1 MKSITQTLYLVFII
15 YTLATSS
22 LTAQDNA
29 LNFNGTSS
37 YVHCGNIL
45 STNYTKEAWIY
56 IRDLSKDN
64 NIISGGVESQHA
76 FWAPPIF
83 DNMGNSLGNKLTAG
97 HNSQWYQVQDPAPLN
112 ANTWYHVA
120 ATFDAASRTM
130 KLYKNGILVATSTSV
145 DDIGESKLTLVG
157 AFYVGDHFFA
167 GDMDNIR
174 IWNVAR
180 TDAEIQLNKSIT
192 FTTAQPNLLVN
203 YTCDQGT
210 AGGNNSGITQLINTG
225 YTDHHGTLVGFMLSG
240 STSNFITSSSPLPVE
255 LLNLKASPLSNYV
268 KIAWQTTNEINNKGF
283 QVERL
288 NPMTQNWDIL
298 GFVKAQVKGFHYE
311 FIDDAPLSMSYYRL
325 RQIDHDGKEV
335 LSKIVS
341 AALNG
346 STKLKVYPN
355 LVTDFLNIDSDVKGD
370 FQIINMFGQS
380 LINGYAAQKV
390 DVSALPKGT
399 YFVKVGTEQAK
410 FVKQ

>member
-1 MKSITQTLYLVFII
+1 MKNIIQTLYLVFVTHIL
-15 YTLATSS
+15 TTSS
-22 LTAQDNA
+22 LNAQGNA

-37 YVHCGNIL
+37 YVNCGDIL
-45 STNYTKEAWIY
+45 KESPFSTSYTKEAWIY
-56 IRDLSKDN
+56 ITDLTKAN
-64 NIISGGVESQHA
+64 NIISGGIGALHA
-76 FWAPPIF
+76 FWAPS
-83 DNMGNSLGNKLTAG
+83 DAGNKLSAG
-97 HNSQWYQVQDPAPLN
+97 HNSQWYQVQDPTPLN

-120 ATFDAASRTM
+120 VTFDEATSTM
-130 KLYKNGILVATSTSV
+130 KLYKNGILVSTNNTVNATGV
-145 DDIGESKLTLVG
+145 GKLVLIG
-157 AFYVGDHFFA
+157 AFFLNSNFFA

-174 IWNVAR
+174 IWDVAR
-180 TDAEIQLNKSIT
+180 TGNEIQDNKDVV
-192 FTTAQPNLLVN
+192 FTTPRTNLVVN
-203 YTCDQGT
+203 YNCNQGI
-210 AGGNNSGITQLINTG
+210 AGGDNTTITQLTNTLG
-225 YTDHHGTLVGFMLSG
+225 DFYHGTLVGFALNG
-240 STSNFITSSSPLPVE
+240 SLSNFIVSNVVLPVE
-255 LLNLKASPLSNYV
+255 LLDLKASPLSNHV
-268 KIAWQTTNEINNKGF
+268 KIDWQTTNEINNKGF

-325 RQIDHDGKEV
+325 RQMDYDGKEV

-355 LVTDFLNIDSDVKGD
+355 LVTDFLNIDSDDKGD

-380 LINGYAAQKV
+380 LINGYAVQKV

>member
-1 MKSITQTLYLVFII
+1 MKNIIQTLHLVFVTHIL
-15 YTLATSS
+15 TTSS
-22 LTAQDNA
+22 LNAQGNA

-37 YVHCGNIL
+37 YVNCGNIL
-45 STNYTKEAWIY
+45 KESPFSASYTKEAWIY
-56 IRDLSKDN
+56 ITDLTKAN
-64 NIISGGVESQHA
+64 NIISGGIGALHA
-76 FWAPPIF
+76 FWAPI
-83 DNMGNSLGNKLTAG
+83 DAGNKLSAG

-120 ATFDAASRTM
+120 VTFDEATSTM
-130 KLYKNGILVATSTSV
+130 KLYKNGILVSTNNTVNATGV
-145 DDIGESKLTLVG
+145 GKLVLIG
-157 AFYVGDHFFA
+157 AFFLNSNFFA

-174 IWNVAR
+174 IWDVAR
-180 TDAEIQLNKSIT
+180 TGNEIQDNKNVV
-192 FTTAQPNLLVN
+192 FTTPQANLVVN
-203 YTCDQGT
+203 YTCNQGI
-210 AGGNNSGITQLINTG
+210 AGGDNTGITQLTNSVG
-225 YTDHHGTLVGFMLSG
+225 DFYHGTLVGFTLNG
-240 STSNFITSSSPLPVE
+240 STCNFIVSNIILPVE
-255 LLNLKASPLSNYV
+255 LLDLKASPLSNHV
-268 KIAWQTTNEINNKGF
+268 KIDWQTTNEINNKGF

-288 NPMTQNWDIL
+288 NPMTQNWDVL

-325 RQIDHDGKEV
+325 RQMDYDGKEV

-355 LVTDFLNIDSDVKGD
+355 LVTDFLNIDSDDKGD